1 MVFRLT
7 AVLFKLTRE
16 TFYSGDIPDFGAK
29 DLIPTGLRSRVIDKF
44 SSAGCSACCIGE
56 IDTSTSTESWVC
68 ITVSISTNPPR
79 VKMTLCKHGKSAL
92 LLKPFII

>member
-29 DLIPTGLRSRVIDKF
+29 DPIPTGLLGDR
-44 SSAGCSACCIGE
+44 
-56 IDTSTSTESWVC
+56 ESEAVFY
-68 ITVSISTNPPR
+68 R
-79 VKMTLCKHGKSAL
+79 LLLYAL
-92 LLKPFII
+92 LVFVFNWKKVAQL